1 VLEKKLREARQH
13 RFKLIRQV
21 LIGFLVV
28 IVACAL
34 ILLSLPYFE
43 FTPPKDPTV
52 SVSTIKKIAESD
64 IAIIREE
71 FKELFQKYKS
81 VLKPRLNEANLKD
94 WNQKALLELNDQ
106 EENMMLYFSNGNY
119 VNALAGIKSLTTK
132 AIEIIDESDKIFRE
146 NIEKATSFFSDDLYH
161 EAKVYIEKALVVSP
175 QSTKA
180 QVLQHDIEKLQQIL
194 PFLNKANAARAE
206 NNLLNESNALEQVLK
221 INSKRP
227 VETKRLELLKKMI
240 RSNNFDNHI
249 SLGFSKIES
258 HEMKEA
264 RYHYQKA
271 EKIYPDRLE
280 LKVLLEQILVEEKLY
295 RTGQALKQAEQA
307 TREDNWPQAKAEFE
321 KAKKNMPS
329 NEEAI
334 KGIKLAKEILRLQ
347 LILAEYEKSP
357 YRLTDNGVLNEAKK
371 ILEHASH
378 FSEHSS
384 KLRKKI
390 NKLNKI
396 IATFNQ
402 LISVKV
408 TSDNMTDIQV
418 RGIGR
423 LGQIHN
429 KIIEL
434 KPGYYTFEGTRNG
447 FKSKLLQVLI
457 PYNKS
462 NYSVRIIC
470 DEPI

>member
-1 VLEKKLREARQH
+1 MLEKKLREARQH
-13 RFKLIRQV
+13 RSKLIRQV
-21 LIGFLVV
+21 LVGFLVV

-43 FTPPKDPTV
+43 FTPPKNTTV
-52 SVSTIKKIAESD
+52 SVSKIKKISESD

-81 VLKPRLNEANLKD
+81 ELKPRLNEANLKD
-94 WNQKALLELNDQ
+94 WNQKALLELNEQ
-106 EENMMLYFSNGNY
+106 EEHMMLYFSNGNY

-132 AIEIIDESDKIFRE
+132 AIEVIDESDKILRD
-146 NIEKATSFFSDDLYH
+146 NIEKATLFLSDDLYR
-161 EAKVYIEKALVVSP
+161 EAKLYIEKALVVAP

-180 QVLQHDIEKLQQIL
+180 QVLQQDIEKLQQIL

-206 NNLLNESNALEQVLK
+206 NNLLNESNSLEQVLK

-227 VETKRLELLKKMI
+227 VETKRLELLKKI
-240 RSNNFDNHI
+240 IKTNNFDNHI
-249 SLGFSKIES
+249 SLGFSKIEK

-271 EKIYPDRLE
+271 EKIYPERLE
-280 LKVLLEQILVEEKLY
+280 LKALLEQILVEEKLY

-307 TREDNWPQAKAEFE
+307 TREDNWPQAKAKFE

-347 LILAEYEKSP
+347 SVLAQYEKSP

-371 ILEHASH
+371 ILEYASH

-384 KLRKKI
+384 RLRKKI
-390 NKLNKI
+390 NKLNEI

-423 LGQIHN
+423 LGRIHN
-429 KIIEL
+429 KTIEL

>member
-1 VLEKKLREARQH
+1 MLEKKLREARQH
-13 RFKLIRQV
+13 RSKLIRQV

-28 IVACAL
+28 IVACSL
-34 ILLSLPYFE
+34 ILLSLPYFA
-43 FTPPKDPTV
+43 FTPPKNTTV
-52 SVSTIKKIAESD
+52 SVSKIEKISESD
-64 IAIIREE
+64 TAIIREE

-81 VLKPRLNEANLKD
+81 ELKPRLYEANLKD
-94 WNQKALLELNDQ
+94 WNQKALLELNEQ
-106 EENMMLYFSNGNY
+106 EEHMMLYFSNGNY

-132 AIEIIDESDKIFRE
+132 AIEVIDESDKIFRD
-146 NIEKATSFFSDDLYH
+146 NIEKATSFFSDDLYR
-161 EAKVYIEKALVVSP
+161 EAKLYIEKALVVAP

-180 QVLQHDIEKLQQIL
+180 QVLQQDIEKLQQIL
-194 PFLNKANAARAE
+194 PLLNKANTARAE
-206 NNLLNESNALEQVLK
+206 NNLLNESNFLEQVLK

-227 VETKRLELLKKMI
+227 VETERLELLKRII
-240 RSNNFDNHI
+240 RKQNFDNHI
-249 SLGFSKIES
+249 SLGFSKIEN
-258 HEMKEA
+258 HETREA

-271 EKIYPDRLE
+271 EKIYPEGLE
-280 LKVLLEQILVEEKLY
+280 LKALLEQILAEEKLY

-307 TREDNWPQAKAEFE
+307 TREDNWVQAKAEFE
-321 KAKKNMPS
+321 KAQKNMPS

-347 LILAEYEKSP
+347 SVLTQYEKSP

-371 ILEHASH
+371 ILEHASY
-378 FSEHSS
+378 FSKQSS
-384 KLRKKI
+384 ILRKKI
-390 NKLNKI
+390 KQLSELI
-396 IATFNQ
+396 STFNQ
-402 LISVKV
+402 LISVMV

-418 RGIGR
+418 RGIGK
-423 LGQIHN
+423 LGSIYN
-429 KIIEL
+429 KTIEL

-457 PYNKS
+457 PYNKN

>member
-1 VLEKKLREARQH
+1 MLEKKLREARQH
-13 RFKLIRQV
+13 RSKLIRQV

-28 IVACAL
+28 IVACSL
-34 ILLSLPYFE
+34 ILLSLPYFA
-43 FTPPKDPTV
+43 FTPPKNTTV
-52 SVSTIKKIAESD
+52 SVSKIEKISESD
-64 IAIIREE
+64 TAIIREE

-81 VLKPRLNEANLKD
+81 ELKPRLYEANLKD
-94 WNQKALLELNDQ
+94 WNQKALLELNEQ
-106 EENMMLYFSNGNY
+106 EEHMMLYFSNGDY
-119 VNALAGIKSLTTK
+119 FSALAGIKSLTTK
-132 AIEIIDESDKIFRE
+132 AIEVIDESDKIFRD
-146 NIEKATSFFSDDLYH
+146 NIEKATSLFSDDLYR
-161 EAKVYIEKALVVSP
+161 EAKLYIEKALVVAP

-180 QVLQHDIEKLQQIL
+180 QVLQQDIEKLQQIL
-194 PFLNKANAARAE
+194 PLLNKANTARAE
-206 NNLLNESNALEQVLK
+206 NNLLNESNFLEQVLK

-227 VETKRLELLKKMI
+227 VETERLELLKRII
-240 RSNNFDNHI
+240 RKQNFDNHI
-249 SLGFSKIES
+249 LLGFSKIEN
-258 HEMKEA
+258 HETREA

-271 EKIYPDRLE
+271 EKIYPEGLE
-280 LKVLLEQILVEEKLY
+280 LKALLEQILAEEKLY

-307 TREDNWPQAKAEFE
+307 TREDNWVQAKAEFE
-321 KAKKNMPS
+321 KAQKNMPS

-347 LILAEYEKSP
+347 SVLNQYEKSP

-371 ILEHASH
+371 ILDHASY
-378 FSEHSS
+378 FSKQSS
-384 KLRKKI
+384 ILRKKI
-390 NKLNKI
+390 KQLSEL

-402 LISVKV
+402 LISVMV

-418 RGIGR
+418 RGIGK
-423 LGQIHN
+423 LGSVYN
-429 KIIEL
+429 KTIVL

-457 PYNKS
+457 PYNKN

>member
-1 VLEKKLREARQH
+1 MLEKKLREARQH
-13 RFKLIRQV
+13 RSKLIRQV

-43 FTPPKDPTV
+43 FTPPKNTTG
-52 SVSTIKKIAESD
+52 SVSKIKKISESD

-81 VLKPRLNEANLKD
+81 ELKPRLNDANLKD
-94 WNQKALLELNDQ
+94 WNQKALLELNEQ
-106 EENMMLYFSNGNY
+106 EEQMMLYFSNGNY
-119 VNALAGIKSLTTK
+119 LNALANIKSLTTK
-132 AIEIIDESDKIFRE
+132 AIEVIDESDKIFRD
-146 NIEKATSFFSDDLYH
+146 NIEKATSFFFDDLYR
-161 EAKVYIEKALVVSP
+161 EAKLYIEKALVIAP

-180 QVLQHDIEKLQQIL
+180 QVLQQDIEKLQQIL

-206 NNLLNESNALEQVLK
+206 NNLLDESNSLEQILK

-240 RSNNFDNHI
+240 RNNNFDNNI
-249 SLGFSKIES
+249 SLGFSKIEN

-271 EKIYPDRLE
+271 EKIYPERLE
-280 LKVLLEQILVEEKLY
+280 LKVLLEKILVEEKLY
-295 RTGQALKQAEQA
+295 RTEQALKQAEQA
-307 TREDNWPQAKAEFE
+307 TREDNWPQAKAKFE

-334 KGIKLAKEILRLQ
+334 KGIELAKEILRLQ
-347 LILAEYEKSP
+347 SVLAQHEKSP

-371 ILEHASH
+371 ILEYASN

-390 NKLNKI
+390 NKLNEV

-418 RGIGR
+418 RGIGK
-423 LGQIHN
+423 LGRIHN
-429 KIIEL
+429 KTIEL
-434 KPGYYTFEGTRNG
+434 KPGYYTFEGNRNG
-447 FKSKLLQVLI
+447 FKSKLLQILI